1 MLITGILLYCPEY
14 GLSKDADLSQPC
26 SHAFTP
32 FVTCNTQAFTVSVSC
47 STKFNQ
53 VFAMSIICS
62 TKFTQAF
69 AMSVDCSTKFT
80 QAFAMSVDCSTNFT
94 QAFAMSVDCST
105 KFTQAFVLQ
114 ATDTTKAWERGYI
127 PHPSHIIIHMQAFPV
142 FHGSSSCSV
151 HHCQFAKLETKRG
164 LGMRLGGCGN
174 LLCRSSQGL
183 VIIVKDTVSW
193 GLRGQPGGSRREQT
207 GCWAGRGKSSPDETG

>member
-14 GLSKDADLSQPC
+14 GVSKDADQTSPSLVPTPSHHLSLEIPRLSQCLSVAVQNSTRFLQCPSFAAQNSPRLLQC
-26 SHAFTP
+26 PLIAAQNSPRLLYCKRQILQRPGKEATFHTHHTSSFTCRP
-32 FVTCNTQAFTVSVSC
+32 FPF
-47 STKFNQ
+47 
-53 VFAMSIICS
+53 
-62 TKFTQAF
+62 
-69 AMSVDCSTKFT
+69 
-80 QAFAMSVDCSTNFT
+80 
-94 QAFAMSVDCST
+94 
-105 KFTQAFVLQ
+105 
-114 ATDTTKAWERGYI
+114 
-127 PHPSHIIIHMQAFPV
+127 